1 MIIYMEILGISL
13 RNTHFD
19 IMNSLKFH
27 YVMSLGFQIY
37 LQTNKDITTPNTV
50 ILFWTSFASCEV
62 LFSNCDAANI
72 LMKARVSDYTDLTGR
87 HKMKSLHIMFLS

>member
-50 ILFWTSFASCEV
+50 ILFWTSFAPCELV
-62 LFSNCDAANI
+62 FSNCDSSDI
-72 LMKARVSDYTDLTGR
+72 LTKARVGDYTELTER
-87 HKMKSLHIMFLS
+87 HKMKALHIMFLS